1 MLIDTHA
8 HIHDPRFDSDRDA
21 VIERARNAGVE
32 VMVTVGTDLGNS
44 RAAVALAEQHSFIYA
59 TVGVHPQRCPP

>member
-21 VIERARNAGVE
+21 VIERARNAGV
-32 VMVTVGTDLGNS
+32 
-44 RAAVALAEQHSFIYA
+44 
-59 TVGVHPQRCPP
+59 